1 MSSILTHPNQASPAA
16 PAHVTDG
23 HAGWWQVLKHAA
35 TQFIQRRCL
44 TASAAVAFY
53 AAFALAPTLVVV
65 LAIAST
71 FFGREAAAGQ
81 LFAQLGGVMGDAT
94 ALALQE
100 MVKNAWNAKGTWI
113 KTTISVI
120 AILIGASAIFA
131 QLKEGLNAAMA
142 SDGPPQKVSERRK
155 PWFAP
160 VQIRLLA
167 VAATMGVA
175 FLFIIF
181 LMADA
186 ALVAAMDWIWPGQT
200 GPKLLAWTVAQVF
213 STLFL
218 ALLFAWLLRVLPDIR
233 LSRRAIFRGA
243 LLGAIAF
250 NIGKHLFGLYLA
262 KAGTADAFGAAGTL
276 AVLLMWLYFSAM
288 VFMFSAQ
295 IARAVDELIARHTG
309 VDIAEQPK
317 QVSP

>member
-1 MSSILTHPNQASPAA
+1 MSSILTHPNRSTLAA
-16 PAHVTDG
+16 PARQAG
-23 HAGWWQVLKHAA
+23 LAGWWQVLKHAA
-35 TQFIQRRCL
+35 SQFIERRCL

-65 LAIAST
+65 LAIASA

-81 LFAQLGGVMGDAT
+81 LFAQLGSVMGETT

-100 MVKNAWNAKGTWI
+100 MVKNAWNADGTWI

-131 QLKEGLNAAMA
+131 QLKESLNEALAPDA
-142 SDGPPQKVSERRK
+142 PKQNVSDQPKR
-155 PWFAP
+155 WFAP
-160 VQIRLLA
+160 MQIRLLA

-175 FLFIIF
+175 FLFIVF
-181 LMADA
+181 LMADT

-200 GPKLLAWTVAQVF
+200 GPKMVAWALTQVF

-218 ALLFAWLLRVLPDIR
+218 AFLFAWLLQVLPDVR
-233 LSRRAIFRGA
+233 LSRRAVIRGA
-243 LLGAIAF
+243 LLGAVAF

-276 AVLLMWLYFSAM
+276 AILLMWLYFSTM

-295 IARAVDELIARHTG
+295 IAGAVDELAASVHPT
-309 VDIAEQPK
+309 AQP
-317 QVSP
+317 QQTST